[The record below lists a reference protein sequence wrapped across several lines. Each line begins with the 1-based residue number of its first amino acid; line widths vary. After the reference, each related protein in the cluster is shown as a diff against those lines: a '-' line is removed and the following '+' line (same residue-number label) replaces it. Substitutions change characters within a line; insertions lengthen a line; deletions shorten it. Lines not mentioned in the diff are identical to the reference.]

1 VLEHVRGPET
11 GSTGRPKEHQHSAA
25 VRRDAGP
32 TAPGEGR
39 HMRLCRAGS
48 DPPRMTHGRSRPS
61 SPSPPICTWH
71 GPVRARLMH
80 RSPPPG

>member
-1 VLEHVRGPET
+1 VLEQVRGPET

-39 HMRLCRAGS
+39 HMKLCS
-48 DPPRMTHGRSRPS
+48 LT
-61 SPSPPICTWH
+61 
-71 GPVRARLMH
+71 
-80 RSPPPG
+80 